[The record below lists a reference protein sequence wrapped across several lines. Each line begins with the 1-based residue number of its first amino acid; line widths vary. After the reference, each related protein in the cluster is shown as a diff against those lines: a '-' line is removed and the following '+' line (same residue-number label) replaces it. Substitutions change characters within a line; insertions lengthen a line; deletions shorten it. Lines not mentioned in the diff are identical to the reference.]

1 MEREYHQKK
10 IKKYESSLVFSDH
23 INRLWRLLKDKSK
36 LLSLCCSIHLISN
49 DLSNIS
55 CVELISSNFYKSV
68 SYLILLLNNT
78 TINFKFILYPN
89 TSDNS
94 TLLFLELSTFFK
106 EQNEN
111 LEEIP
116 KEFLLSLSMYL
127 KNTSIFLYEYES
139 ILLNCDIVP
148 IWNYIINETNFEEV
162 LAQSSNYIK
171 KVGDT
176 FMYKIYENDVK
187 VAKVTKIERDCA
199 KKQCTLCFDL
209 FSSKEEGN
217 VECEVSFFLL
227 ITKENNTFLSYHH
240 DFKSPIEQSELNIL
254 AKKKKKFLN
263 EIKTMFEKK
272 KILIVFTFL

>member
-1 MEREYHQKK
+1 MAREYHQKQ

-94 TLLFLELSTFFK
+94 TLLFLELSTFFE

-162 LAQSSNYIK
+162 LAQSSNSIK

-187 VAKVTKIERDCA
+187 VAKVTKIERDFA
-199 KKQCTLCFDL
+199 KKQWTLCFDL

-272 KILIVFTFL
+272 K